1 MSLKVIILWEDFGTN
16 QLLLQDIHKSQQVL
30 RLVITDIIDRIR
42 WNWQSILTRFLL
54 RRALHDTDNTLDD
67 VIHISEVTLAVS
79 VIEYLDGL
87 SLHQFVGE
95 TKIRHIRAAGRTI
108 DGKEAKSCRGDI
120 IEFGIGMCHQLIT
133 FLRRRIEGYRIVNF
147 IIRRI
152 RNLFIGAID
161 RRGTGIHQMLDTSS
175 ALVVRVATS
184 LQDVIE
190 AYQVR
195 LDIRIRIGDGITHT
209 SLGGEVDNH
218 RRMILFEEIING
230 CLVGNITLYKVES

>member
-1 MSLKVIILWEDFGTN
+1 
-16 QLLLQDIHKSQQVL
+16 
-30 RLVITDIIDRIR
+30 
-42 WNWQSILTRFLL
+42 
-54 RRALHDTDNTLDD
+54 
-67 VIHISEVTLAVS
+67 
-79 VIEYLDGL
+79 
-87 SLHQFVGE
+87 
-95 TKIRHIRAAGRTI
+95 
-108 DGKEAKSCRGDI
+108 
-120 IEFGIGMCHQLIT
+120 MCHQLIT